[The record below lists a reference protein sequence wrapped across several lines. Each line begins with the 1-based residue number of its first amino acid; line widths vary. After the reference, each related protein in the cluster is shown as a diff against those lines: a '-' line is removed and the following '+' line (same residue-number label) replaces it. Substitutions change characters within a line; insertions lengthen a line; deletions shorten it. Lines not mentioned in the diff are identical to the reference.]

1 MLKRTVPICA
11 FFAMASMMLSCGDE
25 PSTSHVSG
33 SKCGDAECTA
43 EQTCVSD
50 RCVENSRICGES
62 VCEIGQTCQGGE
74 CKDEAPVPGDP
85 CADKACEGGQV
96 CVAGECV
103 DEDPCAKIN
112 CDTGKACLVINGAAG
127 CHDEGC
133 IEGDGLKS
141 CDAGQTCSK
150 GECVDDGCKDKTC
163 SDGESCVAGLCIETS
178 CIGKQCGEGM
188 TCKAGEC
195 VENACL
201 EMSCESGTV
210 CRGGDC
216 IAEACVDKVCGQ
228 DKVCQQDGS
237 CKFDSDPAL
246 IVSIVNDKKNTNENG
261 GSVAIQI
268 ALNHQPA
275 SAVTVSA
282 AISNDKEAQVMC
294 HSERCDITFTPENW
308 ITPQILNIEGIPD
321 GKMDGNQ
328 NFDVTLASVSED
340 SEFNGLTQSLTGFV
354 NEDVDKVSVILDY
367 DGDIMTSEAG
377 LAAEIKVSLSSKP
390 DNYVIFTVKSSD
402 ESEGK
407 VFADSEGKTPL
418 NTITISPEN
427 WDQPQSIWV
436 IGQDDDATDGA
447 VEYEIQFSKTVS
459 DDEGFSGLSIPS
471 VKLTNGDNDKAGA
484 TLTATSIETDENGGS
499 SLVGFILNAQPTKDV
514 VVTAKSN
521 KPTEAVAEVDTLT
534 FTPENWNVKQSFKI
548 VGVHDYVIDGDQD
561 FRISFNFKSEDTQY
575 NIEAISLLGVNH
587 DTDTA
592 DFVITA
598 DELTVSES
606 GSQTDVLLSL
616 TSKPSADVT
625 VKVTVSDETEIALET
640 DTFVFTS
647 ENWDKPQMIKVQG
660 VDDHIIDGSIVS
672 TIGLSATSEDTHFEG
687 VKLEKAIEIT
697 TEDDDKAEI
706 LIEGEGASLNENTRD
721 TATYTISLAAQPTKN
736 VVVTLKTTDASE
748 LALESAGTVTF
759 TPENWNTPVEVK
771 VKSVDDLLT
780 DGNQKANISMVAA
793 SDDENFNGISAMSP
807 DYVIV
812 DNEQASVVVLAENT
826 TIRPGENNATV
837 KVSLATQPTANVTV
851 TFVSSD
857 PSTANITQTLT
868 FTPSNWNQ
876 PQVVTVDND
885 GCKTAQVD
893 VTISLKSSSTCAS
906 YNDLKID
913 DVKLT
918 VIAFEKQDF
927 KFSGKHESVKL
938 YPGKYKLQV
947 WGASGGDGV
956 GYRQDYSSHAGFGG
970 YSEGIL
976 TLTQATELF
985 VVVGGVGGKG
995 EENGGKSL
1003 GVGAGYNGG
1012 GYGSD
1017 CTHKCGSSWGGGGGT
1032 DIRIG
1037 SDSLYTRV
1045 IVAGG
1050 GGGPDNAGGAGTGGA
1065 DDGSGGYGG
1074 GANGG
1079 RPTADGV
1086 IVTSKNVA
1094 TQTSGYK
1101 FGQGESFT
1109 GNGDVGAGGGGW
1121 FGGFYGIHAQSGGFG
1136 GSGFVWAGN
1145 PDVSDATIGGS
1156 WLLGEEYK
1164 LSEAKTVAGNALFES
1179 TTGATETGHAGNGYA
1194 RITLIKE

>member
-1 MLKRTVPICA
+1 MFKRTIPICA
-11 FFAMASMMLSCGDE
+11 FVAVAAMMASCGDDQSSS
-25 PSTSHVSG
+25 PVSS
-33 SKCGDAECTA
+33 SKCGGAECLA
-43 EQTCVSD
+43 DQTCVKD
-50 RCVENSRICGES
+50 VCVDNSRICGEA
-62 VCEIGQTCQGGE
+62 VCEDGQTCDNGE
-74 CKDEAPVPGDP
+74 CKDAEVPPVDP
-85 CADKACEGGQV
+85 CAEKTCENGQV
-96 CVAGECV
+96 CVKGECV
-103 DEDPCAKIN
+103 DDDPCAKIN
-112 CDTGKACLVINGAAG
+112 CDTGTTCLNAKCVDDA
-127 CHDEGC
+127 C
-133 IEGDGLKS
+133 IEGGVEKS
-141 CDAGQTCSK
+141 CDAGKICSK

-163 SDGESCVAGLCIETS
+163 NDGEVCVAGMCEDALCLD
-178 CIGKQCGEGM
+178 KNCGDGT

-195 VENACL
+195 IENACL
-201 EMSCESGTV
+201 EMSCDNGTV
-210 CRGGDC
+210 CRAGDC
-216 IAEACVDKVCGQ
+216 VLEACVDKVCEQ
-228 DKVCQQDGS
+228 DKVCQTDGS

-261 GSVAIQI
+261 GSVGIQI

-275 SAVTVSA
+275 SAVTISA

-294 HSERCDITFTPENW
+294 HSESCDITFTPENW
-308 ITPQILNIEGIPD
+308 NTPQILNIEGIPD
-321 GKMDGNQ
+321 GKMDGDQ
-328 NFDVTLASVSED
+328 KFDVTLTSASDD
-340 SEFNGLTQSLTGFV
+340 SEFNGLTQSLKDFV

-367 DGDIMTSEAG
+367 PEDIMTSEAG

-390 DNYVIFTVKSSD
+390 EKDVLITVKSSD
-402 ESEGK
+402 ETEGK
-407 VFADSEGKTPL
+407 VFADAEGKTPVDM
-418 NTITISPEN
+418 IKISPEN

-436 IGQDDDATDGA
+436 IGQDDEATDGA
-447 VEYEIQFSKTVS
+447 VEYEIQFGKTLS
-459 DDEGFSGLSIPS
+459 EDAGFNGLDVPAI
-471 VKLTNGDNDKAGA
+471 KLANADNDKAGA
-484 TLTATSIETDENGGS
+484 TLTATTIETDENGGS
-499 SLVGFILNAQPTKDV
+499 SLVGFILNAQPTQDV

-521 KPTEAVAEVDTLT
+521 KPTEAVAEVDTIT
-534 FTPENWNVKQSFKI
+534 FTPENWDVKQSFKI

-561 FRISFNFKSEDTQY
+561 FRISFNFKSADTQY
-575 NIEAISLLGVNH
+575 NIEAISLLGTNH

-598 DELTVSES
+598 DELTVNES

-625 VKVTVSDETEIALET
+625 VKVTVSDDTEIALEA

-647 ENWDKPQMIKVQG
+647 ENWDKPQIIKVQG

-672 TIGLSATSEDTHFEG
+672 TISLAATSGDKNFDG
-687 VKLEKAIEIT
+687 VKLDNAISIT

-706 LIEGEGASLNENTRD
+706 LVEGEGASLNENTAD
-721 TATYTISLAAQPTKN
+721 TATYSIALAAQPTKN

-748 LALESAGTVTF
+748 LALVSAATVTF
-759 TPENWNTPVEVK
+759 TPENWNTPVEVN
-771 VKSVDDLLT
+771 VKSVDDSLT
-780 DGNQKANISMVAA
+780 DGNQKANITMTAA
-793 SDDENFNGISAMSP
+793 SDDENFNGISALSP
-807 DYVIV
+807 DYIIV
-812 DNEQASVVVLAENT
+812 DNEQASIVVLAENT
-826 TIRPGENNATV
+826 TIRPGENNATI

-857 PSTANITQTLT
+857 PSTANVSQTLT
-868 FTPSNWNQ
+868 FTPSNWNT
-876 PQVVTVDND
+876 PQTVTVDND

-893 VTISLKSSSTCAS
+893 VTISLKSASTCAS
-906 YNDLKID
+906 YNNLKID

-927 KFSGKHESVKL
+927 KFSGKHETVKL

-956 GYRQDYSSHAGFGG
+956 GYRQDYSSHAGLGG

-976 TLTQATELF
+976 TLTQATELY

-995 EENGGKSL
+995 EELDGKST
-1003 GVGAGYNGG
+1003 GVGGGYNGG
-1012 GYGSD
+1012 GFGSD

-1074 GANGG
+1074 GVNGG

-1086 IVTSKNVA
+1086 IVTSKNIA
-1094 TQTSGYK
+1094 TQTSGYR
-1101 FGQGESFT
+1101 FGEGESFT

-1164 LSEAKTVAGNALFES
+1164 LSEAKTIAGNATFES
-1179 TTGATETGHAGNGYA
+1179 TAGATETGHAGNGYA